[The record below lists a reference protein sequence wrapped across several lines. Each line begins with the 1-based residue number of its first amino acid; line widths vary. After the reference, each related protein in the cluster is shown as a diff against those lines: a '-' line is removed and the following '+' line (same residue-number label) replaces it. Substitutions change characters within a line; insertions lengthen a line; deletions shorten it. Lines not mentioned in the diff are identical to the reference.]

1 MLEYSVTRSQV
12 VVEGGVVM
20 VKSLALVAVFAPTV
34 TVILPVEAPD
44 GTVAINWVVLPEL
57 SEAVVPL
64 NLTVL
69 ELSVELK
76 LVPEIVTEV
85 PTMPL
90 EGVKLEIVGVVGGAV
105 TVARVNVT

>member
-1 MLEYSVTRSQV
+1 
-12 VVEGGVVM
+12 M

-44 GTVAINWVVLPEL
+44 GTVAVSCVVLPEL

-69 ELSVELK
+69 ELSVALK
-76 LVPEIVTEV
+76 FVPEIVTDV

-90 EGVKLEIVGVVGGAV
+90 DGDTLEIVGSVGGV
-105 TVARVNVT
+105 TTVAKVREI

>member
-1 MLEYSVTRSQV
+1 M
-12 VVEGGVVM
+12 
-20 VKSLALVAVFAPTV
+20 
-34 TVILPVEAPD
+34 
-44 GTVAINWVVLPEL
+44 
-57 SEAVVPL
+57 
-64 NLTVL
+64 TVL

-76 LVPEIVTEV
+76 LVPEMVTEV